1 MIKHPFFWKVARP
14 GGLWRLYSDAKR
26 QYDQT
31 SHQAFIEIVEENT
44 TPNCTWFNEKKWK
57 FDTDPSDKDLPPEI
71 KNLQTSE

>member
-1 MIKHPFFWKVARP
+1 MTRQVIK
-14 GGLWRLYSDAKR
+14 
-26 QYDQT
+26 T
-31 SHQAFIEIVEENT
+31 FIEIVKKNT